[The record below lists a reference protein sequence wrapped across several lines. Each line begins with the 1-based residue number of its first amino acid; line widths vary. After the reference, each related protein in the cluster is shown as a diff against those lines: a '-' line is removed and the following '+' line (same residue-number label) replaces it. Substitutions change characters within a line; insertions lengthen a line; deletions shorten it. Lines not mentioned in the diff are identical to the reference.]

1 MGLQFTVQVKQGKER
16 TGDGDDDRGLGG
28 PPHPVGGGAGV
39 GARTAGTAIT
49 QLANLAWF
57 LTN

>member
-1 MGLQFTVQVKQGKER
+1 MGLQFTVQVEQGNVR
-16 TGDGDDDRGLGG
+16 TGDGDDDGGLGG

-39 GARTAGTAIT
+39 DARTAGTAIT
-49 QLANLAWF
+49 QLANLARF